1 LLAVIGANR
10 GSNAETLVNA
20 IVSAV
25 AGEKADDVTVVAIRS
40 SLSS

>member
-1 LLAVIGANR
+1 VIRANQ

-25 AGEKADDVTVVAIRS
+25 AGEKEDDVTVVVIRS
-40 SLSS
+40 SAPI